1 MCVWETVL
9 MSVESS
15 PRHGEGLEKNYLGQ
29 FQDLRLF
36 LGYTGHFFKC
46 A

>member
-1 MCVWETVL
+1 
-9 MSVESS
+9 MSVEGS